1 MFRMLQGV
9 QKVRN
14 QVVVDPRMLDWNLVD
29 ELVEVLEDLAS
40 LTTKMQK
47 EVYMMGDFFRDLYM
61 CREDLENRS
70 PNPHVPE
77 MLRLLNSRTNV
88 LLSTVTYAAA
98 IVCDPRFNMHNSI
111 ANSQQREDAI
121 VSIYKFI

>member
-1 MFRMLQGV
+1 
-9 QKVRN
+9 
-14 QVVVDPRMLDWNLVD
+14 MLDWNLVD
-29 ELVEVLEDLAS
+29 ELVEVLEDLTS

-77 MLRLLNSRTNV
+77 MLRLLNS
-88 LLSTVTYAAA
+88 LLNSRPA
-98 IVCDPRFNMHNSI
+98 IHRDVRCSHCVRPAIQH
-111 ANSQQREDAI
+111 AQQHRDQQPATRRRDCE
-121 VSIYKFI
+121 YL